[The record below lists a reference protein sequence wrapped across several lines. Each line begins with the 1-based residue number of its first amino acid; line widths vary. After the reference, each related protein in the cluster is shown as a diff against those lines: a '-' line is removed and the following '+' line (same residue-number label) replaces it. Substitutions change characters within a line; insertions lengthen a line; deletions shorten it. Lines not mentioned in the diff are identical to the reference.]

1 MKAKFKYI
9 TLVAVGLLF
18 ATSFTAFAADQKA
31 KKEKK
36 PKQEM
41 IVLHFTDGNSPS
53 IVKFPVAPADV
64 YLELKSGKLNLM
76 NRFGEDFEVSN
87 QAYRRL
93 TKVFDKKIGFV
104 YVQKS
109 GKEANMSEELYQQLV
124 EFNEKQNEYLR
135 NVVF

>member
-41 IVLHFTDGNSPS
+41 IVLHFSDGNSPS
-53 IVKFPVAPADV
+53 TVKFPVAPADV
-64 YLELKSGKLNLM
+64 YLELKSGKLNLK
-76 NRFGEDFEVSN
+76 NRFGEDFEVSH

-93 TKVFDKKIGFV
+93 TKEFDKKIGFV

-124 EFNEKQNEYLR
+124 EYNEKHNEYLR